1 MEQKIKASDLRIG
14 NLVMTNNSMYR
25 DESVGKIAVIT
36 QIDSKRTCEE
46 IKGTVSLYLIED
58 IWKDT
63 YGQWLIYIEPIPITE
78 EWLLKF
84 GYNCVNNTKM
94 VFKLYHNDE
103 NADFSSLI
111 LKEVGNNPIWVY
123 SVNNRWTIN
132 PFPIDLKYVH
142 QLQNIYFALTGEE
155 LIMKQ

>member
-14 NLVMTNNSMYR
+14 NLVIYSNGSI
-25 DESVGKIAVIT
+25 VFKVIGISEFG
-36 QIDSKRTCEE
+36 ID
-46 IKGTVSLYLIED
+46 IENEVE
-58 IWKDT
+58 KT
-63 YGQWLIYIEPIPITE
+63 YIEYDEFEPIQLTE

-84 GYNCVNNTKM
+84 GFNCVNNTKM
-94 VFKLYHNDE
+94 VFKLYHNDK